1 MSGRNW
7 TRKSIEELV
16 EAYLRGKKRPAP
28 VAGNYIYIRDFR
40 PLRIGTLGRNSYGR
54 IDVGYIS
61 TTGETIQGGGTYY
74 PKLTGGATNYIEMS
88 NFTYKTGYSTW
99 ADGRYKVKSGSIVTE
114 ASYNGRLVD
123 PANDREIEFTILTV
137 PKEFNIINLASNCRI
152 ACDGL
157 PYDATYGTPAQL
169 GRGKLAIVTSDP
181 YNNPNN
187 TQAVKVNRTM
197 YIPASPDQG
206 NMWSNAGI
214 FPNLKMKS
222 NAASGN
228 AYYRCELDE
237 GNEYRYVD
245 PNDGF
250 YYNQPTDID
259 SSGYDTHSIYSGGK
273 FGYVTIGSPNTSLAT
288 FINAVKNAYDG
299 TLEYS
304 DSSVRNLNF
313 MTLIFVNCE
322 DTELEQF
329 AYILSRW
336 FVDAAHYDAFVLD
349 PINIKLYQQ
358 LGANFGADENYY
370 ALCPAAGVVGNSVV
384 KYNKVII

>member
-61 TTGETIQGGGTYY
+61 TTSEMIQRGEFYY
-74 PKLTGGATNYIEMS
+74 PKLTGGATDYIEMS
-88 NFTYKTGYSTW
+88 NFTYQTNYGVW

-137 PKEFNIINLASNCRI
+137 PKEFNIANLAGSCRLG
-152 ACDGL
+152 CDGL
-157 PYDATYGTPAQL
+157 PPDATYGTPAQL
-169 GRGKLAIVTSDP
+169 GSGKLAIVTSDP
-181 YNNPNN
+181 YNNPYN
-187 TQAVKVNRTM
+187 TGAVKINRTM
-197 YIPASPDQG
+197 YISSQDYG

-250 YYNQPTDID
+250 IYNQPTDIAT
-259 SSGYDTHSIYSGGK
+259 SGLETGSIYSGGK

-304 DSSVRNLNF
+304 DNTVRNLNF
-313 MTLIFVNCE
+313 MTLIFVKCE
-322 DTELEQF
+322 EAELEQF

-336 FVDAAHYDAFVLD
+336 FVDAAHWETFVRD

-358 LGANFGADENYY
+358 LVANYGTDESYY
-370 ALCPAAGVVGNSVV
+370 ALSRQSGVPGDPVV